1 MYTYIIHLHA
11 LHTTIVNDT
20 SLCAYISIYSIYVC
34 VCISLY
40 SSPKKK
46 ERSETWEYVVNISS
60 TTIWKHFSICL
71 EVALYINTHIY
82 IHIKC
87 ICMCPCRCIRILYI
101 YIIMYVYVYKI
112 YVYNYMWHVYLSML
126 DMHVQIYDNYV
137 CSILLSHSKCQD
149 QTHTYTWVLHFRIA
163 EAGKLILEPAETD
176 LWEHHLLLGR
186 SLFKWVG
193 PWGRLQISSSRFIQN
208 QNGYVQKR
216 SSPKMQPSKPHVLY

>member
-1 MYTYIIHLHA
+1 MIHLFVRIYLYTVYMCVHIFIQQPQKEGTVGNLKICSKYIIYNNLEA
-11 LHTTIVNDT
+11 LFNLFGSCSIHKHTHK
-20 SLCAYISIYSIYVC
+20 Y
-34 VCISLY
+34 
-40 SSPKKK
+40 
-46 ERSETWEYVVNISS
+46 
-60 TTIWKHFSICL
+60 
-71 EVALYINTHIY
+71 IY